1 MKNIINSKYKNDVTG
16 ENKIFKFQKVG
27 NNIQCPF
34 HFWNYKWMGNF
45 PETVQSNFENGNV
58 FFIYNKSRYLSKKIL
73 YIASSIKT
81 RINDERYVGEGSI
94 LSQF

>member
-58 FFIYNKSRYLSKKIL
+58 FFLYTINLDIYQKNS
-73 YIASSIKT
+73 YI
-81 RINDERYVGEGSI
+81 
-94 LSQF
+94 